1 MTAERPA
8 PAGNSANKN
17 RETIMFRKLAVGLA
31 AVVVMAAAPAMAQSV
46 KPIKILIV
54 SGGGYHNYANQ
65 RVILEEGLKARLNA
79 DITHTFYDMKPDED
93 QTKPKL
99 PIFTNPNYADGY
111 DVVIH
116 NECGAGVDDQAIVQT
131 VLAPHKKGVPGVN
144 LHCAMHSYR
153 AGTWQ
158 QRVADDAPN
167 GKWFE
172 YLGIQSTGHGPQ
184 FPIVLKTVDPRNPIV
199 SGLPEWSTPRE
210 ELYNNVRVF
219 EGVTPLISGQ
229 QPDNPDARAAGQVLT
244 VAWTHLY
251 GPARTKVF
259 STTLAHNEVT
269 MKDARYLDLVA
280 RGVLWATGHLGPDG
294 KPAAGY
300 GK

>member
-1 MTAERPA
+1 
-8 PAGNSANKN
+8 
-17 RETIMFRKLAVGLA
+17 MFRKLAAGLTLA
-31 AVVVMAAAPAMAQSV
+31 FALTACATGSEPA

-65 RVILEEGLKARLNA
+65 RVILENGLKARLNA
-79 DITHTFYDMKPDED
+79 EITHTFYDMKPDED

-99 PIFTNPNYADGY
+99 PIFTNPNYGDGY

-116 NECGAGVDDQAIVQT
+116 NECGAGVDDQAIIQT

-153 AGTWQ
+153 SATYRE
-158 QRVADDAPN
+158 RVADGDPT

-184 FPIVLKTVDPRNPIV
+184 FPIELKLVDPQNPV
-199 SGLPEWSTPRE
+199 VKGLTEWTTPRE

-219 EGVTPLISGQ
+219 EGITPLINGQ
-229 QPDNPDARAAGQVLT
+229 PPANPDARAAAQVLT
-244 VAWTHLY
+244 VAWTHFY
-251 GPARTKVF
+251 GPAKTRVF
-259 STTLAHNEVT
+259 STTLAHNENT
-269 MKDARYLDLVA
+269 MSDGRYLDLVA
-280 RGVLWATGHLGPDG
+280 RGVLWATGHLDADG

-300 GK
+300 AR

>member
-1 MTAERPA
+1 
-8 PAGNSANKN
+8 
-17 RETIMFRKLAVGLA
+17 MFRKLVAGLVAVAALA
-31 AVVVMAAAPAMAQSV
+31 ASPALAQTV
-46 KPIKILIV
+46 KPIKVLIV

-65 RVILEEGLKARLNA
+65 RAILEAGLKARLNV
-79 DITHTFYDMKPDED
+79 DITHSFYDMKPDED

-99 PIFTNPNYADGY
+99 PIFTNPNYGDGY

-116 NECGAGVDDQAIVQT
+116 NECGAGVDDQAIIQT

-153 AGTWQ
+153 AVNYRE
-158 QRVADDAPN
+158 RVADGSPT

-184 FPIVLKTVDPRNPIV
+184 FPIELKIVEPQNPV
-199 SGLPEWSTPRE
+199 VKGLAEWATPRE

-229 QPDNPDARAAGQVLT
+229 QPANPDARAAAQVLT

-251 GPARTKVF
+251 GPANTRVF
-259 STTLAHNEVT
+259 STTLAHNENT
-269 MKDARYLDLVA
+269 MSDGRYLDLVA
-280 RGVLWATGHLGPDG
+280 RGVLWATGHLDANGN
-294 KPAAGY
+294 PAPGY
-300 GK
+300 AK

>member
-1 MTAERPA
+1 ML
-8 PAGNSANKN
+8 
-17 RETIMFRKLAVGLA
+17 RKLIAGLA
-31 AVVVMAAAPAMAQSV
+31 AVFAMVAVPAAAQTV
-46 KPIKILIV
+46 KPIRVLIV

-65 RVILEEGLKARLNA
+65 RAILEQGLKARLNVE
-79 DITHTFYDMKPDED
+79 ITHSYYDMSPGED

-99 PIFTNPNYADGY
+99 PIFTNPNYGDGF

-131 VLAPHKKGVPGVN
+131 VLAPHIKGVPGVN

-158 QRVADDAPN
+158 QRVADGAPN

-184 FPIVLKTVDPRNPIV
+184 FPIVLKTVDAQNAV
-199 SGLPEWSTPRE
+199 VKGLPEWTTPKE

-251 GPARTKVF
+251 GPANTRVF
-259 STTLAHNEVT
+259 STTLAHNENT
-269 MKDARYLDLVA
+269 MNDARYLDLVA
-280 RGVLWATGHLGPDG
+280 RGVLWATGHLGADG
-294 KPAAGY
+294 KAAPGY

>member
-1 MTAERPA
+1 MLRKFA
-8 PAGNSANKN
+8 AG
-17 RETIMFRKLAVGLA
+17 LAVVLA
-31 AVVVMAAAPAMAQSV
+31 MAATPAAAQAV

-65 RVILEEGLKARLNA
+65 RVILETGLKARLNA

-153 AGTWQ
+153 AVNYRE
-158 QRVADDAPN
+158 RVADGAPT

-172 YLGIQSTGHGPQ
+172 YLGVQSTGHGPQ
-184 FPIVLKTVDPRNPIV
+184 FPIELKLVDPQNPV
-199 SGLPEWSTPRE
+199 VKGLTEWATPRE

-219 EGVTPLISGQ
+219 EGITPLISGQ
-229 QPDNPDARAAGQVLT
+229 QPANPDARAAAQVLT
-244 VAWTHLY
+244 VAWTHFY
-251 GPARTKVF
+251 GPAKTRVF
-259 STTLAHNEVT
+259 STTLAHNENT
-269 MKDARYLDLVA
+269 MSDGRYLDLVA
-280 RGVLWATGHLGPDG
+280 RGVLWATGHLDADG

-300 GK
+300 AK

>member
-1 MTAERPA
+1 
-8 PAGNSANKN
+8 
-17 RETIMFRKLAVGLA
+17 MFRKLVAGLVAVAALA
-31 AVVVMAAAPAMAQSV
+31 ASPALAQTV
-46 KPIKILIV
+46 KPIKVLIV

-65 RVILEEGLKARLNA
+65 RAILEAGLKARLNV
-79 DITHTFYDMKPDED
+79 DITHSFYDMKPDED

-99 PIFTNPNYADGY
+99 PIFTNPNYGDGY

-116 NECGAGVDDQAIVQT
+116 NECGAGVDDQAIIQT

-153 AGTWQ
+153 AVNYRE
-158 QRVADDAPN
+158 RVADGSPT

-184 FPIVLKTVDPRNPIV
+184 FPIELKIVEPQNPV
-199 SGLPEWSTPRE
+199 VKGLAEWTTPRE

-229 QPDNPDARAAGQVLT
+229 QPANPDARAAAQVLT

-251 GPARTKVF
+251 GPANTRVF
-259 STTLAHNEVT
+259 STTLAHNENT
-269 MKDARYLDLVA
+269 MSDGRYLDLVA
-280 RGVLWATGHLGPDG
+280 RGVLWATGHLDANGN
-294 KPAAGY
+294 PAPGY
-300 GK
+300 AK